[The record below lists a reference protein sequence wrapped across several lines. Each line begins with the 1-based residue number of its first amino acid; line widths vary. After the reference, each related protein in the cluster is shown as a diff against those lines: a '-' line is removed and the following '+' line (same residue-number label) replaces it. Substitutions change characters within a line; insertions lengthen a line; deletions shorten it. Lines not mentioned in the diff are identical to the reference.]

1 MSQSP
6 PNGNAKP
13 PRSTSNPLQQ
23 LWRQTQ
29 PVLTTATV
37 RSLRGTIWLLE
48 QAATKLEAQPPA
60 VPPTA
65 PASDLPASSADE
77 AVAATEAGT
86 TPPITSTRR
95 PKPPVKSTQPTPFDR
110 IRLVWVWL
118 LKTVRSLLPRSARE
132 KLSDTALSGIL
143 IGTVMLLLWINSAR
157 KPDEP
162 KVTVASRPAVPTE
175 SFPSQPP
182 IEIPDTLPAPAEPT
196 PAEPV
201 PVEPKPFAV
210 APAEPALIEPAPV
223 EITPAEPAPIEDVPA
238 GPSIEPAPA
247 IVPEPIEPP
256 VALEPEPAIEL
267 PAPLEDLDVPAE
279 PEFEP
284 PSIAPAPP
292 IALTPEQALVAAIQA
307 QVADITNQ
315 YADGLIQSIQANF
328 RTSRLTVKVD
338 DAWYELRA
346 SRQNKLAAEM
356 LDRAQE
362 LEFNRLVIT
371 DAEGTL
377 LARSP
382 VVGSEMIILQRDRS

>member
-13 PRSTSNPLQQ
+13 PRSTSDSLQQ

-29 PVLTTATV
+29 PVLKTTTV

-48 QAATKLEAQPPA
+48 QAVTKLEAQPP
-60 VPPTA
+60 VVLPTA
-65 PASDLPASSADE
+65 PASDLPASPADE
-77 AVAATEAGT
+77 AVAATEAGA
-86 TPPITSTRR
+86 TPPVISTPR

-110 IRLVWVWL
+110 IRLVWAWL

-132 KLSDTALSGIL
+132 QLSDTALSGIL
-143 IGTVMLLLWINSAR
+143 IGTVVLLLWINSPR

-175 SFPSQPP
+175 SFPDQQP

-201 PVEPKPFAV
+201 P
-210 APAEPALIEPAPV
+210 IEPAPV
-223 EITPAEPAPIEDVPA
+223 EITPAEPTLIEPAPIEDAPA
-238 GPSIEPAPA
+238 EPSIEPAPA

-256 VALEPEPAIEL
+256 IALEPEPVDEP
-267 PAPLEDLDVPAE
+267 PAPLEDLIPE
-279 PEFEP
+279 PEPEVAVER

-292 IALTPEQALVAAIQA
+292 IALTPEQALLAAIQD

-315 YADGLIQSIQANF
+315 YADGLIRAIQANF

-338 DAWYELRA
+338 DAWYELSE

-356 LDRAQE
+356 LDRAQA
-362 LEFNRLVIT
+362 LEFNRLIIT
-371 DAEGTL
+371 DAEDTL

-382 VVGSEMIILQRDRS
+382 VVGSEMIILRRDRG